1 MGDVSP
7 QLPVAVLSLNP
18 AVDITYEIPRLI
30 ADQKVHASESRYD
43 PGGNG
48 INVGRGLKR
57 LGVQACTFCVVA
69 GEIGRFLRHQLDAQL
84 DQVSYLE
91 VDGET
96 RINGTILES
105 VTGAQYEVSGLG
117 PDVSTEE
124 WQHLLDRFVT
134 HCGDGLG
141 VITGSLQRSLP
152 IDLYAEAVRRVRAAG
167 GRAVVDSHNELLRH
181 AIGAQPF
188 MIKPNRFELEALVGC
203 SLKDQK
209 DIVREARRLQ
219 EQGVTWVCVSLGAE
233 GALLVTESAVLKGEA
248 PFVTVA
254 STVGA
259 GDSVV
264 AGMTGL
270 LAQGASAEEA
280 LREGIACSAA
290 TVVQPG
296 TELFH
301 KETVDRLRGEVRV
314 IRLSV
319 PSG

>member
-1 MGDVSP
+1 MENAYP
-7 QLPVAVLSLNP
+7 RLPVAVLSLNP

-30 ADQKVHASESRYD
+30 ADQKVHASDSRYD

-91 VDGET
+91 VEGET

-105 VTGAQYEVSGLG
+105 VTGAQFEVSGLG
-117 PDVSTEE
+117 PTVSTEE

-152 IDLYAEAVRRVRAAG
+152 TDLYAEAVRRVRAAG
-167 GRAVVDSHNELLRH
+167 GRAVVDSHDDLLRN
-181 AIGAQPF
+181 AIDAQPF
-188 MIKPNRFELEALVGC
+188 LIKPNRFELETLVGR
-203 SLKDQK
+203 SLKTEQ

-219 EQGVTWVCVSLGAE
+219 ERGVTWVCVSLGAD

-248 PFVTVA
+248 PSVTVA

-259 GDSVV
+259 GDSMV

-290 TVVQPG
+290 TVMQPG

-301 KETVDRLRGEVRV
+301 KETVDRLRSEVT
-314 IRLSV
+314 ITSL
-319 PSG
+319 